1 MKNIILFGGAF
12 DPVHLGHLN
21 MAKKASEQFKAA
33 VFFVPAKI
41 SVWKEES
48 APVED
53 KIQMLKL
60 AIKDYGAEDKFFVS
74 DYEAKLESD
83 VNYSINTVKHF
94 KEMYPEDKLY
104 LLIGGDQVCSFHK
117 WKEADKIAELAQII
131 YYGRT
136 DYENGGDNIKRFKMK
151 KVHGKEVEA
160 SSTDIR
166 KGCSLETTDSV
177 IDYMI
182 GHKLYF
188 INKISSMMNPNRF
201 AHSIS
206 VAKLSYEIAKA
217 NKLKDAK
224 KAYLAGLLHDV
235 GKEMPQEEQNKIVKE
250 HFPEYLDI
258 QEDLYHQF
266 VGAYLAE
273 KEFGVKDEVVL
284 EAIRFHTTGNG
295 NISKVARIVYCA
307 DKIEPTRGFDSKSLI
322 NAMKSSLKDGFLAV
336 MTSNIEYYDRHGIDY
351 HNRLTNAC
359 LDEYYY

>member
-12 DPVHLGHLN
+12 DPIHLGHLN
-21 MAKKASEQFKAA
+21 MAKKASEQFKAT

-41 SVWKEES
+41 SVWKDKS

-53 KIQMLKL
+53 KLEMVRL
-60 AIKDYGAEDKFFVS
+60 AIKDFGMDDKFIVS

-83 VNYSINTVKHF
+83 TNYSIDTVKHF
-94 KEMYPEDKLY
+94 KEMYHDSKIF
-104 LLIGGDQVCSFHK
+104 LLIGGDQVDSFHK
-117 WKEADKIAELAQII
+117 WKEADEIAKLAQVI
-131 YYGRT
+131 YYGRIS
-136 DYENGGDNIKRFKMK
+136 YGSSNENIKRFNMK

-160 SSTDIR
+160 SSTEIR
-166 KGCSLETTDSV
+166 EGSSLATTDSV

-182 GHKLYF
+182 DHKLYF
-188 INKISSMMNPNRF
+188 IHKISSMMNEHRF
-201 AHSIS
+201 IHSMS
-206 VAKLSYEIAKA
+206 VARLSYEIAKA

-224 KAYLAGLLHDV
+224 KAYLAGLLHDI
-235 GKEMPQEEQNKIVKE
+235 GKEVDEKEQVKIVKE
-250 HFPEYLDI
+250 HFPEYSDI

-284 EAIRFHTTGNG
+284 EAIRFHTTANG

-307 DKIEPTRGFDSKSLI
+307 DKIEPTRGFDSENLI
-322 NAMKSSLKDGFLAV
+322 NAMKSSLKDGFVAV
-336 MTSNIEYYDRHGIDY
+336 MASNIEFYERHGIDY

-359 LDEYYY
+359 LEQYYF